1 MKTILNDVRVLKEE
15 AQKAFE
21 SVANEFHNELYNR
34 TPVDTGVAQK
44 SWHIRVKNIQKF
56 KFIVGSNVKYMP
68 ILWRGRKIVNGKV
81 YGSLKGWGALGGQVL
96 LDKYEVELRDKFRDI
111 LL

>member
-56 KFIVGSNVKYMP
+56 KFILLNLSLSSTSYLSSNT
-68 ILWRGRKIVNGKV
+68 
-81 YGSLKGWGALGGQVL
+81 
-96 LDKYEVELRDKFRDI
+96 
-111 LL
+111 